1 MEFLSKSP
9 KVSNSAG
16 LLVLFLAAYVSASL
30 TVLIMLNQWQEIL
43 TATATV
49 LLIVLGFMTL
59 IFALSRILKRTDI
72 VDAAWGPAFA
82 VAAVSAF
89 LLNRFDLAVGFNV
102 QTLVTVLVIIWATR
116 LGYTIT
122 RRLMN
127 KPEDQRY
134 IDLRQQWKGNEAV
147 NTFTR
152 IFVVQALL
160 ATLISIAVI
169 HINLALRSEPNTY
182 AYVGLAVWLVGFF
195 FEAVGDLQLKRHLSD
210 PKNKGKLM
218 TKGLWKYT
226 RHPNYFGEATM
237 WWGIFI
243 IALSTAY
250 GWVGIITP
258 VIITYLLLFVSGVPM
273 TEKAFEGRAGWNA
286 YKQRT
291 SKFLPL
297 PPNKE

>member
-1 MEFLSKSP
+1 MEFLP
-9 KVSNSAG
+9 KPPKISNSAAV
-16 LLVLFLAAYVSASL
+16 LVLFLAAYVSAAV
-30 TVLIMLNQWQEIL
+30 TVLIMLNQWQAIL
-43 TATATV
+43 AATATV
-49 LLIVLGFMTL
+49 LLAVLGFMTVL
-59 IFALSRILKRTDI
+59 FALSRILKRTDI

-89 LLNRFDLAVGFNV
+89 ALNRFDLAVGFNV
-102 QTLVTVLVIIWATR
+102 QTLVTLLVIIWATR
-116 LGYTIT
+116 LSYAII
-122 RRLMN
+122 RRLLK

-134 IDLRQQWKGNEAV
+134 VDLRQQWKGNEAV

-152 IFVVQALL
+152 IFMVQALL

-169 HINLALRSEPNTY
+169 HINLALPSELTTY
-182 AYVGLAVWLVGFF
+182 AYVGLVIWITGFF
-195 FEAVGDLQLKRHLSD
+195 FETVGDLQLKRHLSD

-237 WWGIFI
+237 WWGIFV
-243 IALSTAY
+243 IALSTPY

-258 VIITYLLLFVSGVPM
+258 VVITYLLLFVSGVPM
-273 TEKAFEGRAGWNA
+273 TEKAFEGRPGWKT
-286 YKQRT
+286 YKERT